1 METFGSV
8 EKKEQVEVI
17 LEQVRFFLGVKECI
31 LTQIICKKIDT

>member
-17 LEQVRFFLGVKECI
+17 LEQVRLCPGVKECI
-31 LTQIICKKIDT
+31 RTQII